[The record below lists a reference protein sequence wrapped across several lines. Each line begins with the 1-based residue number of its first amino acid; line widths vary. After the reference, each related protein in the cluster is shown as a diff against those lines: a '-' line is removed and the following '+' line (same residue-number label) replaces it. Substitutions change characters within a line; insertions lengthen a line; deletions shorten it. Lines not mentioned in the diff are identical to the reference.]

1 LSGGSDA
8 FEELDGTSPPPQ
20 APSIA
25 TKVSDDVTR
34 ANRFNKKV
42 IRDPRNVIIRWL
54 TDALIGE
61 LT

>member
-1 LSGGSDA
+1 VG
-8 FEELDGTSPPPQ
+8 ELNGTSPPPQ
-20 APSIA
+20 APSI
-25 TKVSDDVTR
+25 TTRVSDDVTR
-34 ANRFNKKV
+34 ANWFNKKV

>member
-1 LSGGSDA
+1 V
-8 FEELDGTSPPPQ
+8 ELAGTSPPPQ
-20 APSIA
+20 ALSI
-25 TKVSDDVTR
+25 TTRVSDDVTR

-42 IRDPRNVIIRWL
+42 ISDHRRGIIRWL